1 MCTCIARHIFLSE
14 QSLKRQETGRETHMV
29 YCKSTRAMNDD
40 VYNELNPKY
49 VQSREKYKKREID
62 KEKHSLFCICANND
76 IKCIA
81 W

>member
-1 MCTCIARHIFLSE
+1 
-14 QSLKRQETGRETHMV
+14 
-29 YCKSTRAMNDD
+29 MNDD

>member
-1 MCTCIARHIFLSE
+1 
-14 QSLKRQETGRETHMV
+14 MV

-62 KEKHSLFCICANND
+62 KEKHSLFCIYANND

-81 W
+81 R